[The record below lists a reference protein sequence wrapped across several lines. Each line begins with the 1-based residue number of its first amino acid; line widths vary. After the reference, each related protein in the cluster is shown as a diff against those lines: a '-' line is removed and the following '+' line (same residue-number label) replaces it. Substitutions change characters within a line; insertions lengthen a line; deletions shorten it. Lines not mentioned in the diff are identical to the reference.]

1 MMKKFFSL
9 LIALLMLFSCVG
21 CANSTVTE
29 ELPQEVAETAPEE
42 ESEKE
47 SELLVGKLNAD
58 GLLPNGLVGIYLE
71 GEDASD
77 RLADFSKGNLKNHSE
92 RYTYQGIGQTDTGA
106 VMNIIFT
113 NTGADLAACL
123 SELAD
128 LAKREGFN
136 QGECRIEYDL
146 CKPPFIYSEDVMR
159 NMYKNSVEGD
169 PICITDNATMGRTVE
184 LRSDEFAE
192 EILEK
197 HAKEYGYA
205 IKESVLTAEDYKTS
219 HMNLEKVAFA
229 AGYATDKALTSL
241 EKVAPTFL
249 RYPSANVR
257 CKDVEDYQAR
267 ASWSLMHIFGVN
279 ILEKVCQTG
288 LAAAESRLD
297 LGTDHILQSNWGY
310 VYTDADG
317 NFRTRLSLMVKDPAE
332 KSGWHVTAYEVLV
345 HPVEGDKFTCT
356 DYEAGEIIQLL
367 PYIDFE
373 TSLKCGEGKV
383 VKENGEQMIY
393 EDGECGLTVIDI
405 CHAFIISGKSDVLW
419 DEHPEWMEEH
429 NNCQSIYC

>member
-21 CANSTVTE
+21 CGTEKVIEEASAPIEEAVEETVD
-29 ELPQEVAETAPEE
+29 LIIGQPNAEG
-42 ESEKE
+42 
-47 SELLVGKLNAD
+47 LV
-58 GLLPNGLVGIYLE
+58 PNGLVGIYLD
-71 GEDASD
+71 GEDAYDRMYDWGNKYLPQLGVTYDYGGIGNTDTGVVMSITITKTGAD
-77 RLADFSKGNLKNHSE
+77 LTSYMNRLADF
-92 RYTYQGIGQTDTGA
+92 
-106 VMNIIFT
+106 
-113 NTGADLAACL
+113 
-123 SELAD
+123 
-128 LAKREGFN
+128 AKEAGFN
-136 QGECRIEYDL
+136 KGECRIEYDMGT
-146 CKPPFIYSEDVMR
+146 PPFIYSEDVMR

-169 PICITDNATMGRTVE
+169 PICITDRATMGRTVE
-184 LRSDEFAE
+184 LRSDELARK
-192 EILEK
+192 ILEK
-197 HAKEYGYA
+197 QAKEYGYS
-205 IKESVLTAEDYKTS
+205 IKESNLASEDFKTS
-219 HMNLEKVAFA
+219 HLNLEPIAFG
-229 AGYATDKALTSL
+229 AGYATDKAYVSL
-241 EKVAPTFL
+241 ESDVPSFL
-249 RYPSANVR
+249 TYLSANVR
-257 CKDVEDYQAR
+257 CEDVEDYQAR
-267 ASWSLMHIFGVN
+267 ASWSLMNIFGVN

-405 CHAFIISGKSDVLW
+405 CHAFYINGKIEQIRN
-419 DEHPEWMEEH
+419 EHPEWMEEH
-429 NNCQSIYC
+429 NENCDNMFCFFS